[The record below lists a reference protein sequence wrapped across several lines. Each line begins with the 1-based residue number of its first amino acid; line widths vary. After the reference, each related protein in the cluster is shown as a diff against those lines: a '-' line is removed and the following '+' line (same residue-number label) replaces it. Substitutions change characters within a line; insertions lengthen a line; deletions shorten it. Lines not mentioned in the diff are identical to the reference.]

1 MPKAKTKKKHLRR
14 SKRSSALATSS
25 ATTAEKNKTAKTK
38 TGKEPNP
45 VIKDAQPVKPKKDKV
60 PRKPVKPDPPIFID
74 GSGSSEDDQEFV
86 QPIVTKE
93 TSKNKKSPAIRE
105 DTDSSEDD
113 MVAERSQILPALGR
127 MEERQSSVDQRLTTL
142 QSELRSTR
150 NPTSAS
156 TLREWRQEANKFHF
170 NFNNGVRDRLASA
183 RASPS
188 TVVKDD
194 ILDETLVIAS
204 TQPYP
209 ELRDLRD
216 PELRSLRDLLP
227 SIIVA
232 DRAPNTIKKYV
243 RAFKKWKSFATA
255 KDLPYLPATGPHLAL
270 YLLKLLQSSRSPAPL
285 DSAAFA
291 VAWAHRKAGYP
302 SPHLHP
308 LPAQILQAAKRLL
321 AAPVSKKLPLTSRD
335 IHNLCS
341 TFLSPS
347 IDLDNLQ
354 TLCLIVLGF
363 SGFLRWDDLSQ
374 LHVDDVNFC
383 NGYVAL
389 FLEKRKNDQF
399 REGHWSCIARTDKP
413 SCPASILQRFL
424 KASGSTGH
432 FKLFRRIAN
441 IRGSLSLRQEPMSY
455 TRAREKVLTMLSAIG
470 LDARKYGLHSLRS
483 GGASTAAAM
492 GVPDRL
498 IAHHGGWRSTEAREG
513 YILESKSSLL
523 GVSRSLGL

>member
-1 MPKAKTKKKHLRR
+1 
-14 SKRSSALATSS
+14 
-25 ATTAEKNKTAKTK
+25 
-38 TGKEPNP
+38 
-45 VIKDAQPVKPKKDKV
+45 
-60 PRKPVKPDPPIFID
+60 
-74 GSGSSEDDQEFV
+74 
-86 QPIVTKE
+86 
-93 TSKNKKSPAIRE
+93 
-105 DTDSSEDD
+105 
-113 MVAERSQILPALGR
+113 
-127 MEERQSSVDQRLTTL
+127 MEERLSFMDQRLTTL

-156 TLREWRQEANKFHF
+156 TSREWRQEANKFHY
-170 NFNNGVRDRLASA
+170 NFNTGVRDRLATA
-183 RASPS
+183 RASSS
-188 TVVKDD
+188 TIVKDD
-194 ILDETLVIAS
+194 ILDDALGVSSIVQTARTLFVFFLEAAVYHTYS
-204 TQPYP
+204 TR
-209 ELRDLRD
+209 L
-216 PELRSLRDLLP
+216 SDLLS

-243 RAFKKWKSFATA
+243 GAFKKWKSFATA
-255 KDLPYLPATGPHLAL
+255 KGLPYLPATGPHLAL

-291 VAWAHRKAGYP
+291 VAWAHRKACYS

-341 TFLSPS
+341 TFLSTS
-347 IDLDNLQ
+347 TDLDNLQ

-363 SGFLRWDDLSQ
+363 SGFLRWDDHSQ
-374 LHVDDVNFC
+374 LNVDDVNFC

-389 FLEKRKNDQF
+389 FLKKRKSDQF

-432 FKLFRRIAN
+432 IKLFRRIAN

-470 LDARKYGLHSLRS
+470 LDARKFGLHSLRP
-483 GGASTAAAM
+483 GGASTA
-492 GVPDRL
+492 
-498 IAHHGGWRSTEAREG
+498 
-513 YILESKSSLL
+513 
-523 GVSRSLGL
+523 